1 MSPVVRPTLGS
12 LPRSLLHWGQLSQ
25 GTGSHSPDHNDD
37 DDDDDDDESLAARGA
52 GDEPHGDRGPDRPPA
67 LSRQAARQQQ
77 PRLGQVQRLH
87 HPHHRHRHRDP
98 RQEVQDRGV
107 GQQGGLGT
115 HHQVETSFIPENG
128 KLQILCAV

>member
-1 MSPVVRPTLGS
+1 MRPVVRPTLGS

-37 DDDDDDDESLAARGA
+37 DDDDEDDDVTDDDESRAARGA
-52 GDEPHGDRGPDRPPA
+52 GDEPHGDRGPDGPPA
-67 LSRQAARQQQ
+67 MSRQADRQQQ

-87 HPHHRHRHRDP
+87 HPQHRHRHRDP

-107 GQQGGLGT
+107 WTQR
-115 HHQVETSFIPENG
+115 
-128 KLQILCAV
+128 